1 MWAARMSAD
10 LKSKERYAKRTARV
24 SEEVRLKVKKSRL
37 TSMRAAR
44 MSVDFKSIERYEREL
59 QENLLYSNRKHRVT
73 TETYF

>member
-1 MWAARMSAD
+1 MSAD

-44 MSVDFKSIERYEREL
+44 MSEDFKSIERYEREL

>member
-1 MWAARMSAD
+1 MSAY